1 MTKTVKTSELT
12 NLVLSNANE
21 STALKVS
28 TIKEKYP
35 KYCASVEAL
44 RLIVSKYACN
54 VIDNI
59 MTKEQKD
66 QQVNA
71 FFALY
76 KAVLTQLAVAGKVLK
91 CQENDFESV
100 LAIVGTYRKNPE
112 TGKREFFPTSKNTFR
127 NNFEKFVAHRING
140 ELSKDAETIE
150 AEREEKRKA
159 KNALKREQRKA
170 EKAEAEAEK
179 NATKKTA
186 KKAA

>member
-1 MTKTVKTSELT
+1 MSKTITKTSELT

-21 STALKVS
+21 PTALKVS

-35 KYCASVEAL
+35 KYCAGVEAL
-44 RLIVSKYACN
+44 RLAASRYACG
-54 VIDNI
+54 VIDNTI
-59 MTKEQKD
+59 TAEQREG
-66 QQVNA
+66 QVNA

-76 KAVLTQLAVAGKVLK
+76 KAVLSQLAVGSKVLK
-91 CQENDFESV
+91 AQANDFESI
-100 LAIVGTYRKNPE
+100 LAIVGTYRKNRE
-112 TGKREFFPTSKNTFR
+112 TGKREFFPTSANTFR

-150 AEREEKRKA
+150 AERKT

-170 EKAEAEAEK
+170 EKAKAKAEAEK
-179 NATKKTA
+179 NAAKKTA